1 LPKPAHLEVNK
12 EVVMVVEGV
21 VMVVPVVGEG
31 EGEGEG
37 VEDTR
42 TKIHCVVWPGHI
54 GHKDGAASISLT
66 RETRRDFIAPCAW
79 RLTDSTT
86 DTPQ

>member
-12 EVVMVVEGV
+12 EVVMVAEGV

-31 EGEGEG
+31 EG
-37 VEDTR
+37 VEDIR
-42 TKIHCVVWPGHI
+42 TKIDCVVWPGHI

-66 RETRRDFIAPCAW
+66 RETCRDFAAPCIW
-79 RLTDSTT
+79 RLTSSIR
-86 DTPQ
+86 DTLE